1 MSGKTILDL
10 VYRLNEIMVEMDKL
24 EIRSMEL
31 EDEYNQI
38 VYELWGK
45 IPSLKNDENIQPKKR
60 VKEYGF
66 VYKKSE

>member
-66 VYKKSE
+66 MGKKSE

>member
-1 MSGKTILDL
+1 MMSGKTILEL

-24 EIRSMEL
+24 EIRSMKL

-45 IPSLKNDENIQPKKR
+45 IPSLKNDENIQPKR
-60 VKEYGF
+60 RL
-66 VYKKSE
+66 KKYEK

>member
-31 EDEYNQI
+31 ENEYNQI
-38 VYELWGK
+38 VYELWGR
-45 IPSLKNDENIQPKKR
+45 IPNLKDDENIQPKKR
-60 VKEYGF
+60 VREYGF
-66 VYKKSE
+66 MDKKSK

>member
-45 IPSLKNDENIQPKKR
+45 IPSLKNDENIQPKRR
-60 VKEYGF
+60 VREYEFMG
-66 VYKKSE
+66 KKSE